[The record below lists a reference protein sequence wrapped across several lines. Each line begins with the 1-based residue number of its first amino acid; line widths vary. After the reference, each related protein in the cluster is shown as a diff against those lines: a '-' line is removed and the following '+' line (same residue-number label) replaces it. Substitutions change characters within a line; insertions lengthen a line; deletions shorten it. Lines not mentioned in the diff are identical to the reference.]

1 MSISLLSLTATV
13 AGAVVGVALD
23 RGTPGLPYTV
33 RRRIPAR
40 ALLLPIAAALVL
52 GWLGIRF
59 SGEPC
64 LLTLSALYSV
74 VYLAVAVID
83 YETHRIPN
91 VLILPATAAALLL
104 SLPDPRLSW
113 QSALLGAVIAFVV
126 LFLAVVVAERVF
138 GTGAFGMGDA
148 KLGAFIGATTGVP
161 GLIVALPLGIVA
173 AGLAAILLLAL
184 GRASR
189 RSYIPYG
196 PFLCLGGWVAMLW
209 GHAILEW
216 WLA

>member
-1 MSISLLSLTATV
+1 MSASLVSLAAAIV
-13 AGAVVGVALD
+13 GAFVGLALD

-33 RRRIPAR
+33 RRRVPGRSLVLPLA
-40 ALLLPIAAALVL
+40 AGLLL
-52 GWLGIRF
+52 GWLGVRF
-59 SGEPC
+59 AGQP
-64 LLTLSALYSV
+64 LLLGPSALYTA

-113 QSALLGAVIAFVV
+113 ESALLGALIAFILLFVAV
-126 LFLAVVVAERVF
+126 LAADRLF
-138 GTGAFGMGDA
+138 GAGAFGMGDA

-161 GLIVALPLGIVA
+161 AFIVALPLGIVA
-173 AGLAAILLLAL
+173 AGVAALLLLVL

-189 RSYIPYG
+189 RTYIPYG

-209 GHAILEW
+209 GSAIFDW